1 MKRLGVYLALIFPAV
16 LLGLW
21 SAFPEADPRL
31 AAPITHFYLVS
42 FTTFAATVVSLFVI
56 ISVGETAQPRHLF
69 LAAAFAWMGA
79 VFLIHGATTPGALI
93 THFHPAVTWS
103 SWLTLF
109 GGGVIFLISGFASSR
124 PRPALLR
131 VVALAISVAYVAYL
145 VVVFAAPDLLTTLL
159 ALNSAPRVVDLV
171 FVLTLVIWM
180 VGAVRHYLNW
190 RQTHHFIDGLM
201 AFEAGWYATATVSMF
216 RFELWR
222 VGWWMYHVL
231 LLLGFLI
238 AIYAL
243 WRAYEQVRTFRLT
256 AYFAATSLI
265 VTAALALLAAQLYSN
280 LAFDNLRQELEADT
294 ENLSR
299 HMGDLIAADLPEV
312 TTSADLSALDPQ
324 AGLAQSVWSMRLS
337 LVSLQE
343 VALYDNTGREI
354 YSTMS
359 APGEHQPPP
368 QPDRYQAALSGTT
381 SALLLDPGSAVG
393 SYQPTEADHLL
404 LVYTPF
410 YPAGGPDTSG
420 PIGVLLTLRA
430 ASQLT
435 TAQIY
440 SRAIGL
446 GLATVTMGALFLA
459 LLFIVF
465 RADYLIRAR
474 ARELETAYAELRQ
487 AEGLRD
493 DLTHMIVHDLR
504 NPLSALTANLDLI
517 GRTLNNPA
525 YPDAPPRFLSGARA
539 AGQRMTGMIDDLL
552 NVGKFEA
559 GELRPTLVPVYLPT
573 VLTDKV
579 ESYRSQAEK
588 DGKTLTVRAPAELP
602 TVMAD
607 LALIGRV
614 IDNLLSNALKYTDP
628 GGKIQIEAERRDSH
642 LVVRVSDN
650 GAGIPA
656 AHQARIFEKFV
667 QVTDEG
673 GQPLRKGTG
682 LGLAFCRLAVEA
694 HGGKIRVESTPGYG
708 SIFFFTLPLSPPP
721 TT

>member
-1 MKRLGVYLALIFPAV
+1 MKRLGVYLALVLPAV

-21 SAFPEADPRL
+21 SAFPEADPSL
-31 AAPITHFYLVS
+31 AAPIAHFYVVS

-56 ISVGETAQPRHLF
+56 ISVGETALPRHLF
-69 LAAAFAWMGA
+69 LAVAFAWMGA

-93 THFHPAVTWS
+93 THFHPAITWS
-103 SWLTLF
+103 AWLTLF
-109 GGGVIFLISGFASSR
+109 GGGVIFLVGAFASNR
-124 PRPALLR
+124 PHPALLR
-131 VVALAISVAYVAYL
+131 VTALTIGVAYAAY
-145 VVVFAAPDLLTTLL
+145 VVVVITAPDVLSTLL
-159 ALNSAPRVVDLV
+159 ALNSAPRLTDLV
-171 FVLTLVIWM
+171 FVLTLAIWM

-190 RQTHHFIDGLM
+190 RQTHNFIDGLM

-216 RFELWR
+216 RFELWLT
-222 VGWWMYHVL
+222 GWWTYHAL

-243 WRAYEQVRTFRLT
+243 WRAYEQVRAFRLT

-280 LAFDNLRQELEADT
+280 LAFDNLRQELETDT

-299 HMGDLIAADLPEV
+299 HMGALMAADLPQVV
-312 TTSADLSALDPQ
+312 TAADLSALDPQ
-324 AGLAQSVWSMRLS
+324 AGLAATVGAQQLS
-337 LVSLQE
+337 LASLQE
-343 VALYDNTGREI
+343 VALYDSAGQAV
-354 YSTMS
+354 YSTM
-359 APGEHQPPP
+359 AAGESQPPP
-368 QPDRYQAALSGTT
+368 QPDSYRAALAGTT
-381 SALLLDPGSAVG
+381 TTLVLDPGSRVG
-393 SYQPTEADHLL
+393 NYAPSPDGHLL

-410 YPAGGPDTSG
+410 YPAAGADASA

-430 ASQLT
+430 VPQLT
-435 TAQIY
+435 QAQTY
-440 SRAIGL
+440 SRAVGL
-446 GLATVTMGALFLA
+446 GLAALTMGALFAA
-459 LLFIVF
+459 LLLIVF
-465 RADYLIRAR
+465 RADRLIRQR
-474 ARELETAYAELRQ
+474 SSQLEAAYSELRR

-493 DLTHMIVHDLR
+493 DLTRMIVHDLR
-504 NPLSALTANLDLI
+504 NPLSALTADLDLI

-525 YPDAPPRFLSGARA
+525 YPDAPPRFLSGART

-559 GELRPTLVPVYLPT
+559 GELRPALTPVYLPT
-573 VLTDKV
+573 VLADKV

-607 LALIGRV
+607 LALISRV
-614 IDNLLSNALKYTDP
+614 IDNLLSNAFKYTDV
-628 GGKIQIEAERRDSH
+628 GGKIQIEAERRDSQI
-642 LVVRVSDN
+642 VVRVSDN
-650 GAGIPA
+650 GAGIPEA
-656 AHQARIFEKFV
+656 YQARIFEKFV
-667 QVTDEG
+667 QVTDPT

-708 SIFFFTLPLSPPP
+708 SIFFFTLPLTPP
-721 TT
+721 TAN